1 MIGSLVFG
9 KRGRVGKELEAD
21 VTLNQGLELPG
32 VAGEHLWVVGS
43 VMVPQT
49 RELLWQQKRHL
60 AGSRSLLS
68 SVCATGLFYLV
79 RLVAEVTAERFGP
92 DMCALVFV
100 QQGGASE
107 HLVTGG
113 ASVKLFG
120 VELLDVLTMLLQSGK
135 TETAFLTVVRLR
147 HI

>member
-1 MIGSLVFG
+1 M
-9 KRGRVGKELEAD
+9 
-21 VTLNQGLELPG
+21 
-32 VAGEHLWVVGS
+32 
-43 VMVPQT
+43 
-49 RELLWQQKRHL
+49 
-60 AGSRSLLS
+60 
-68 SVCATGLFYLV
+68 CATGRFYLV

-92 DMCALVFV
+92 YMCALVFV

-113 ASVKLFG
+113 ASVKLFW